1 MIVCG
6 LYCVLW
12 GKDKEIKKV
21 SQLVP
26 DIEAIDITSSSSF
39 KGSRQG
45 GKGSSHGGN
54 SKLRE
59 ENDEQQEEE
68 KRDSQ
73 VGSEILGGVY
83 IYH

>member
-1 MIVCG
+1 MGSVIIVCG
-6 LYCVLW
+6 LYIVLW

-26 DIEAIDITSSSSF
+26 NEEGITDVKSSS
-39 KGSRQG
+39 R
-45 GKGSSHGGN
+45 KGSSHGGS
-54 SKLRE
+54 SKREGKEEEERE
-59 ENDEQQEEE
+59 EI

-73 VGSEILGGVY
+73 VGSEILGGIY

>member
-6 LYCVLW
+6 LYVVLW
-12 GKDKEIKKV
+12 GKDKEIKKL

-26 DIEAIDITSSSSF
+26 DKEENDIKASSL
-39 KGSRQG
+39 KD
-45 GKGSSHGGN
+45 SSHGGS
-54 SKLRE
+54 SKRE
-59 ENDEQQEEE
+59 EKEDEGEEN

-73 VGSEILGGVY
+73 AGSEILGGVY

>member
-6 LYCVLW
+6 LYVVLW

-26 DIEAIDITSSSSF
+26 DKEELDIKSNSS
-39 KGSRQG
+39 R
-45 GKGSSHGGN
+45 KGSSHGGS
-54 SKLRE
+54 SKRE
-59 ENDEQQEEE
+59 EKEEE
-68 KRDSQ
+68 ENKRDSQ